1 MAGLVDIS
9 LALYDKQEKAFLIAK
24 GPGRDVPSEEFERR
38 CYISNMAVAHE
49 FRRRGVAKQLIAGI
63 FVQPPKRHGSLHL
76 VYFLS
81 LSTPPPPSPYQTI
94 QRNRPKAVRKYSL
107 LVRQSACA
115 SPQGLDI

>member
-49 FRRRGVAKQLIAGI
+49 FRRRGVAQQLIAGI

-76 VYFLS
+76 FYLLS
-81 LSTPPPPSPYQTI
+81 LSNPPPPLTLPNDTE
-94 QRNRPKAVRKYSL
+94 K
-107 LVRQSACA
+107 
-115 SPQGLDI
+115 